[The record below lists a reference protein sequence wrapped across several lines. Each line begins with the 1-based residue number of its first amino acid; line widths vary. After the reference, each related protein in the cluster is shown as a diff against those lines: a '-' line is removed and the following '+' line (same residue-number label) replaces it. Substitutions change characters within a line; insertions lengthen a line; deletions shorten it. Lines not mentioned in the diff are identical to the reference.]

1 MTESDA
7 FRILFKRDKFF
18 ELTIRRNMP
27 GNNLPFV
34 VTLAIM
40 NSVYRTEAR
49 TVREGLQTVLQTA
62 GMEGQRGI
70 DRVVAYLGRDRRVP

>member
-27 GNNLPFV
+27 GNTFPFV

-40 NSVYRTEAR
+40 NCVYRTEAR
-49 TVREGLQTVLQTA
+49 TVREALQSVLQTA
-62 GMEGQRGI
+62 GMEGQRGV
-70 DRVVAYLGRDRRVP
+70 DRALQFPGRDRRVP